1 MDEKIMASST
11 SLKGPD
17 FPIEV
22 DKKGLFDHVVSIKE
36 KNYNKP
42 LNTTNYCLLD
52 DILST
57 W

>member
-1 MDEKIMASST
+1 MASST